1 MYADSTVSKHQI
13 ATPDFCQWLFSKQP
27 ITVVDTGHRLHFYFS
42 TNVGITSTSYTKSS
56 LIDLMYRYIP
66 KEGNK

>member
-1 MYADSTVSKHQI
+1 MMRNQI
-13 ATPDFCQWLFSKQP
+13 VTPDFCQWLFSKQP

-56 LIDLMYRYIP
+56 LIDLMYRYLP

>member
-1 MYADSTVSKHQI
+1 MVSKHQI

-27 ITVVDTGHRLHFYFS
+27 TMVIDTGHRLHFYFN
-42 TNVGITSTSYTKSS
+42 TDVGMTSTSYTKSS